1 MTGTYEIQDINITSD
16 CLSVT
21 QIKNSTI
28 STVYLLLESLEGQ
41 KFRGNASLSQAVCF
55 FIAQNRSTYN
65 ISSFA
70 QGNGNWTLQAY
81 DRDEEDEEPAYK
93 LRNITIDHRLVKD
106 GKPFN
111 EPQASSSTSKLRKH
125 CQPFQFPSFI

>member
-1 MTGTYEIQDINITSD
+1 MTGTYEIQDVNITSD

-28 STVYLLLESLEGQ
+28 SSIYLLLESLEGQ
-41 KFRGNASLSQAVCF
+41 RFGGNASLSQAVCF
-55 FIAQNRSTYN
+55 FIANRSTYN

-81 DRDEEDEEPAYK
+81 DHEEDEEPAYK
-93 LRNITIDHRLVKD
+93 LRNITIDHQLVKD

-111 EPQASSSTSKLRKH
+111 EPQASSSTS
-125 CQPFQFPSFI
+125 